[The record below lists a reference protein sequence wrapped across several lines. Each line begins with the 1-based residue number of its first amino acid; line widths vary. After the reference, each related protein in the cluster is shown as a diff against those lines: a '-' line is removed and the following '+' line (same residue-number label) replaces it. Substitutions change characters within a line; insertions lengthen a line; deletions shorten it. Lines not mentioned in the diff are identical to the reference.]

1 MSLLGRCSGSRHDG
15 PAAGLLIAIAT
26 TLVLAGAVP
35 ASTPAYRLV
44 AWGSNQSGQ
53 LGNGSSGEDV
63 DGAVLVRGRAT
74 SVAAGANHSLALR
87 PSGRVAAWG
96 GNEAGQVGDGTTGR
110 SSVAVAVSRLRG
122 VTAIAA
128 GARFALALL
137 GDGTVMAWGDNRAG
151 ELGDGTTDSSD
162 VPVESS
168 GLSGLGV
175 TAIS

>member
-1 MSLLGRCSGSRHDG
+1 MSLLGRYSGSRHDG

-26 TLVLAGAVP
+26 ALVLAGAAP
-35 ASTPAYRLV
+35 ASAPADRLV

-96 GNEAGQVGDGTTGR
+96 GNETGQLGDGTTE
-110 SSVAVAVSRLRG
+110 SSDVPQAVSGLSG

-128 GARFALALL
+128 GSGFSLALL
-137 GDGTVMAWGDNRAG
+137 GDGTVMAWGNNRAG
-151 ELGDGTTDSSD
+151 ELGDGTTQSRDL
-162 VPVESS
+162 PVRVS
-168 GLSGLGV
+168 
-175 TAIS
+175 

>member
-15 PAAGLLIAIAT
+15 PAARLLIAIAT

-35 ASTPAYRLV
+35 ASAPAYRLV

-96 GNEAGQVGDGTTGR
+96 GNEAGQLGDGTTE
-110 SSVAVAVSRLRG
+110 SSDLPQAVSGLSG

-128 GARFALALL
+128 GAGFSLALL
-137 GDGTVMAWGDNRAG
+137 GDGTVRAWGNNEHG
-151 ELGDGTTDSSD
+151 QLGTGNTTSND
-162 VPVESS
+162 VPM
-168 GLSGLGV
+168 GMGARRGV
-175 TAIS
+175 TASAA